1 MKPSHLAALML
12 TAISGGLIGGQ
23 SAQAQTELVIKK
35 DAVMPSAL
43 KSQILMQNLLRAP
56 VGIEYH
62 AASWRKLNQRQLRRN
77 RRRAHAAGARNA
89 FA

>member
-1 MKPSHLAALML
+1 MKPSHLAALCL
-12 TAISGGLIGGQ
+12 AAISGGLIGGQ
-23 SAQAQTELVIKK
+23 SSHAQTELVIKR
-35 DAVMPSAL
+35 DAITPTSHGMDL
-43 KSQILMQNLLRAP
+43 LYRNLLRAP

-62 AASWRKLNQRQLRRN
+62 AVSWRKLNQRQLRRN

>member
-23 SAQAQTELVIKK
+23 SAQAQTELVIKR
-35 DAVMPSAL
+35 DAVTPTSHGMDL
-43 KSQILMQNLLRAP
+43 LYRYLMSAP
-56 VGIEYH
+56 VGIEH
-62 AASWRKLNQRQLRRN
+62 HPASWRKLNQRQLRRN
-77 RRRAHAAGARNA
+77 RRRANAAGARNA